1 MNIRENKALSIAM
14 STVCSAA
21 FFPAG
26 MSLAADSEEPQ
37 TLETIIVTA
46 QKREQE
52 AIDVPASVTAL
63 SGQELSQDGLQRLE
77 DYVAQ
82 VPGLSITANGG
93 SMQVTLRGIST
104 GLSQSAPTTSIYID
118 EAPVGSVNA
127 YAVGAGL
134 APDLD
139 PYDLSRIEVLK
150 GPQGTLFGAGAMG
163 GMLRYVTTGPDFEHL
178 AGSITA
184 GVDTVEDG
192 GTGHLERVTLNLPFD
207 NETMALRISAFD
219 RHEAGYTDNILKGEK
234 NVDTT
239 ETFGGRAVFAWKIS
253 SDWRIDLS
261 GMTQRYH
268 SIDGNGFDVN
278 GETLQ
283 PTYGRYEFAS
293 ALDTG
298 DHTEYNLGN
307 LAVHGKIGNF
317 NLVSST
323 TFQIVD
329 AFASGDGTDSYGVI
343 ATLLGNPG
351 LAVETQLHEHT
362 QRESEELR
370 LDSTAFDDRL
380 YYEGGLYFTHE
391 DDENRIPSF
400 PTYSLATGAPQPI
413 VIPGTDVP
421 FPGGFV
427 QAKID
432 TTYKE
437 ASAFANA
444 TYSFSPQFDLQGGVR
459 FGENWQTYDQYYSG
473 LLFTPAVS
481 LVQDGKTNN
490 TNYLAT
496 FSYKP
501 TQTNSIYVRVANGY
515 RPGGPSAATPITGAN
530 PVVGPDK
537 LTSVELG
544 WKSVMDGGKLSFD
557 TAVFHTDWKDIQIQ
571 TSADGD
577 AFFVNG
583 GTAVSQGAEAAA
595 AYAPITGL
603 TLRADIGYTDAR
615 LTENTNNALVA
626 PGVPLGKDGDRLPF
640 VPKISGSLG
649 SEYRHPLFAGWTGSV
664 GGSVNYVG
672 NRKSDY
678 SGNEGVD
685 VPSYTTVHLNASI
698 ENSSWRVSAYV
709 RNLTNSDGI
718 IYLLNRGLFPQT
730 PGVPY
735 TAGVI
740 RPRTLGVD
748 LSYRF

>member
-1 MNIRENKALSIAM
+1 
-14 STVCSAA
+14 
-21 FFPAG
+21 
-26 MSLAADSEEPQ
+26 
-37 TLETIIVTA
+37 
-46 QKREQE
+46 
-52 AIDVPASVTAL
+52 
-63 SGQELSQDGLQRLE
+63 
-77 DYVAQ
+77 
-82 VPGLSITANGG
+82 
-93 SMQVTLRGIST
+93 
-104 GLSQSAPTTSIYID
+104 
-118 EAPVGSVNA
+118 
-127 YAVGAGL
+127 
-134 APDLD
+134 
-139 PYDLSRIEVLK
+139 
-150 GPQGTLFGAGAMG
+150 
-163 GMLRYVTTGPDFEHL
+163 
-178 AGSITA
+178 
-184 GVDTVEDG
+184 
-192 GTGHLERVTLNLPFD
+192 
-207 NETMALRISAFD
+207 
-219 RHEAGYTDNILKGEK
+219 
-234 NVDTT
+234 
-239 ETFGGRAVFAWKIS
+239 
-253 SDWRIDLS
+253 
-261 GMTQRYH
+261 
-268 SIDGNGFDVN
+268 
-278 GETLQ
+278 
-283 PTYGRYEFAS
+283 
-293 ALDTG
+293 
-298 DHTEYNLGN
+298 
-307 LAVHGKIGNF
+307 VHGKVGDF

-329 AFASGDGTDSYGVI
+329 AFASGDGTDSYGLL

-362 QRESEELR
+362 QRISEEFR
-370 LDSTAFDDRL
+370 LDSMAFDDKL

-400 PTYSLATGAPQPI
+400 PTFSLATGAPQPI
-413 VIPGTDVP
+413 VIPGTDIP

-473 LLFTPAVS
+473 LLFTPPVS
-481 LVQDGKTNN
+481 LIQDGKTNN

-530 PVVGPDK
+530 PIVGPDK

-583 GTAVSQGAEAAA
+583 GTAVSQGAEAAV
-595 AYAPITGL
+595 AYVPITGL
-603 TLRADIGYTDAR
+603 TLRADVGYTDAR
-615 LTENTNNALVA
+615 LTEDTNNALVA

-640 VPKISGSLG
+640 VPKISGSVG
-649 SEYRHPLFAGWTGSV
+649 SEYRRPLFTGWTGAV

-718 IYLLNRGLFPQT
+718 IYLSNRGLLPQT

-740 RPRTLGVD
+740 RPRTIGVD